1 MLTAMTLLRG
11 LWSKVGLYLIAAAAL
26 ATAVL
31 ATIAC
36 ISKAAKTA
44 EKLDVAAGR
53 LKNMERARRV
63 EAEIDAMS
71 DADVAQRLRDRW
83 GKT

>member
-1 MLTAMTLLRG
+1 MQTFTTLLRG
-11 LWSKVGLYLIAAAAL
+11 AWSKVGLSLLSAAAL

-31 ATIAC
+31 TTIAC

-53 LKNMERARRV
+53 LKNMERAQRI
-63 EAEIDAMS
+63 EAEIDALS
-71 DADVAQRLRDRW
+71 DADVSQRLHDRW